1 MATKEIAV
9 SMYLTGAE
17 YPRLQAIM
25 TAQRRS
31 ASQTMGLLFEEALN
45 GNLTPDLTKRTKID
59 ESKRANM
66 LVDATFKARLDAYK
80 ASSEGLSMSEIL
92 MRIVEAYE
100 AKNTTQGAA
109 K

>member
-1 MATKEIAV
+1 MTDKTSIPMYFNGEEFKRIETIASENRWKISATLRALCED
-9 SMYLTGAE
+9 
-17 YPRLQAIM
+17 
-25 TAQRRS
+25 
-31 ASQTMGLLFEEALN
+31 ALN
-45 GNLTPDLTKRTKID
+45 GNLTPDLTKRVKVRDENRASLHTTKD
-59 ESKRANM
+59 
-66 LVDATFKARLDAYK
+66 FKARLDAYK